1 MKKLESTITNMVLS
15 LVCVALITGSILAY
29 VNKVTEA
36 PIKAQAEKALAD
48 GIKTVMQCNDLKVQ
62 KTDTVKQD
70 VNGKELTYVI
80 YNTEDNNGKY
90 LGAAVESVSS
100 GFGGD
105 IKILVGFNEK
115 GDILGYTLLSHAET
129 PGLGAKADKW
139 FQTDGKGNIINR
151 NPGEKEL
158 VVNKDGGDVESITA
172 STITTR
178 AFLNAVNQAYK
189 AYMALPID
197 ANTSAT
203 AQSEN

>member
-70 VNGKELTYVI
+70 VNGKELIYVI
-80 YNTEDNNGKY
+80 YNTEDNKGKY

-139 FQTDGKGNIINR
+139 FQADGKGNIINR

>member
-48 GIKTVMQCNDLKVQ
+48 GIKTVMQCDDLKVQ

-139 FQTDGKGNIINR
+139 FQADGKGNIINR

>member
-139 FQTDGKGNIINR
+139 FQADGKGNIINR

>member
-1 MKKLESTITNMVLS
+1 MVLS

-139 FQTDGKGNIINR
+139 FQADGKGNIINR

>member
-139 FQTDGKGNIINR
+139 FQADGRGNIINR

>member
-48 GIKTVMQCNDLKVQ
+48 GIKTVMQCDDLKVQ

-90 LGAAVESVSS
+90 LGAAVESASS

-139 FQTDGKGNIINR
+139 FQADGKGNIINR

-158 VVNKDGGDVESITA
+158 VVNKDGGDIESITA

-189 AYMALPID
+189 AYMALPVD